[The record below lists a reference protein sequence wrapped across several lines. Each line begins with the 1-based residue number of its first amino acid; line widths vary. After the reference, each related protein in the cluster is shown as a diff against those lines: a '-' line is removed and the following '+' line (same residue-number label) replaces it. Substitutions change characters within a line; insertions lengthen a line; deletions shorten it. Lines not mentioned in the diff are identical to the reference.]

1 MATAVTVSPLYHG
14 GGLLGLLTGLSLF
27 VFAWNVCVAGVG
39 VVFDMYCPGVHDS
52 AVVQQRVNQGNMK
65 GRARVVG
72 CCCWQCIGAENAV
85 Y

>member
-1 MATAVTVSPLYHG
+1 MCV
-14 GGLLGLLTGLSLF
+14 LL
-27 VFAWNVCVAGVG
+27 AWVW
-39 VVFDMYCPGVHDS
+39 YCPGVHDS

-85 Y
+85 YWVAAVVVTGANRVRKANSRVVLIRW